1 MQIEF
6 DLTDYE
12 LENLKRKI
20 DELDPVAQAE
30 VIVKHLGK
38 NYTQKQL
45 GKKLSKTRDWVA
57 KRVQFIRALEKFPKS
72 EQEEL
77 KNLVR
82 HRKIS
87 VEVIILVAD
96 FPSKQRQTILSKH
109 PTVSEA
115 RRLIDEYRQSQS
127 SEAKLRVL
135 EGQLP
140 KAYIELEIMF
150 GNVITFG
157 VATAHAICR
166 KSISPSLSKKVEEFI
181 NDTWYQNYRFG
192 LEVRIDPDRAMDDEM
207 LQQRIAWLELPERE
221 RIKILE
227 KTVVDCQHLSWDVV
241 EELESQARQVP
252 SLIDKV
258 KSLQLELAEF
268 QIDKAYGKT
277 TDGVSIK
284 FGNGTPPLT
293 LNLSGDQ
300 FKMLYQ
306 ALAKAFHP
314 DKHPKDKQQYD
325 AIMKDINVWNDG
337 VLGKNVKRK
346 SI

>member
-12 LENLKRKI
+12 LENLKRKV
-20 DELDPVAQAE
+20 DELDPVAQ
-30 VIVKHLGK
+30 
-38 NYTQKQL
+38 
-45 GKKLSKTRDWVA
+45 
-57 KRVQFIRALEKFPKS
+57 F
-72 EQEEL
+72 
-77 KNLVR
+77 
-82 HRKIS
+82 
-87 VEVIILVAD
+87 
-96 FPSKQRQTILSKH
+96 
-109 PTVSEA
+109 
-115 RRLIDEYRQSQS
+115 
-127 SEAKLRVL
+127 
-135 EGQLP
+135 
-140 KAYIELEIMF
+140 
-150 GNVITFG
+150 
-157 VATAHAICR
+157 
-166 KSISPSLSKKVEEFI
+166 SL
-181 NDTWYQNYRFG
+181 
-192 LEVRIDPDRAMDDEM
+192 
-207 LQQRIAWLELPERE
+207 
-221 RIKILE
+221 
-227 KTVVDCQHLSWDVV
+227 DVV
-241 EELESQARQVP
+241 KELESQARQVP